1 MEGFLGALV
10 ALLLGISIVLYRY
23 CKHLLNKSR
32 QFAENIDDLKG
43 LLQVY
48 SMHLQQTYQAPT
60 FYGDSTLESLL
71 KHTKEIINDIKEF
84 NDAFLVEI
92 PEEKG
97 DNK

>member
-43 LLQVY
+43 LLEVY
-48 SMHLQQTYQAPT
+48 SMHLQQTL
-60 FYGDSTLESLL
+60 SSSNILWR
-71 KHTKEIINDIKEF
+71 F
-84 NDAFLVEI
+84 NFGKFV
-92 PEEKG
+92 KTHKR
-97 DNK
+97 NN